1 MSSEDER
8 SESSDSERGAERP
21 ASREGEPNGTDGPA
35 GRANGGDAVSRRS
48 EFSDEEPRAERPASE
63 RTPAEKRAGETVL
76 SVENVDS
83 GYGDAQVL
91 DDLSLALHEDEI
103 ACLIG
108 PNGAGKS
115 TVLKTVFGM
124 LTPWT
129 GHVRF
134 RGEDIGGMAPED
146 IVREGIGYVPQ
157 TDNVFGSLTIEEN
170 LRMGGVARN
179 DDIGP
184 VISNLYDRFPI
195 LDEKRQ
201 AKARTLS
208 GGQRQVLAFARAL
221 VMEPDVL
228 LIDEP
233 SAGLAPNTADEV
245 FEDVIAV
252 NDLGTAILMVEQNA
266 KKGLSISDTG
276 FVLDQGTVEFEDDAD
291 ALLDNPEVGRLY
303 LGG

>member
-1 MSSEDER
+1 MSSESIGTTIDR
-8 SESSDSERGAERP
+8 SP
-21 ASREGEPNGTDGPA
+21 
-35 GRANGGDAVSRRS
+35 
-48 EFSDEEPRAERPASE
+48 EEDV
-63 RTPAEKRAGETVL
+63 VL

-83 GYGDAQVL
+83 GYGDVQVL
-91 DDLSLALHEDEI
+91 DDLSMTLAEDEI
-103 ACLIG
+103 ACLVG

-129 GHVRF
+129 GHVKYH
-134 RGEDIGGMAPED
+134 GEDIGGMAPED

-157 TDNVFGSLTIEEN
+157 TENVFGNLTIEEN

-179 DDIGP
+179 DDLEPI
-184 VISNLYDRFPI
+184 IDQLYERFP
-195 LDEKRQ
+195 LLTEKQ
-201 AKARTLS
+201 SAKAKTLS

-245 FEDVIAV
+245 FEDVQAV
-252 NDLGTAILMVEQNA
+252 NELGTAILMVEQNA
-266 KKGLSISDTG
+266 RKGLSISDKG
-276 FVLDQGTVEFEDDAD
+276 FVLDQGTVAYADDAD
-291 ALLDNPEVGRLY
+291 GLLDNPEVSRLY